1 MYLSDTSDGYMYIL
15 SWAPANKT
23 IAEVAALRYPNNA
36 QPYEAVW
43 LD

>member
-1 MYLSDTSDGYMYIL
+1 MYIL
-15 SWAPANKT
+15 SWTPTSKT
-23 IAEVAALRYPNNA
+23 IAEVAALHYPDNA